1 MLFARQAKQR
11 LGFTLIE
18 LLVVIAIIAVLIAL
32 LLPAVQQARE
42 AARRA
47 QCKSQLKQFGL
58 AIHNYESTM
67 TCLPPSSIIIK
78 RTDGSIWTMD
88 VSPFAR
94 LLPYFEQSN
103 VYNMMNV
110 NAEYNDPTLYN
121 SNVVGRVIPFFLC
134 PSEINRAP
142 NFVAK
147 YGNIGG
153 VNFGFCMGDWY
164 VWSGI
169 NGSPAGDPLNRSA
182 FGVNLQRRWADFTDG
197 VSNTMLMSEVKNYQ
211 PYIRDCGSLS
221 HINTP
226 GNIPSPN
233 ADPMTVAPEYSGS
246 GCSILANAHTQ
257 WNEVAVHH
265 IGMTTAWPPNKKTPG
280 GPANLY
286 PDVDLN
292 SQRERIGGPTY
303 AAITSRSYH
312 TGGVHSLF
320 GDGSV
325 KYISSSID
333 GLVWR
338 AVGTVAGGEVASGDS
353 Y

>member
-1 MLFARQAKQR
+1 MIHCRQERRSA
-11 LGFTLIE
+11 FTLIE

-42 AARRA
+42 AARRT
-47 QCKSQLKQFGL
+47 QCKNQLKQLGL

-67 TCLPPSSIIIK
+67 NCLPPASVIVKLSN
-78 RTDGSIWTMD
+78 GAIWTID
-88 VSPFAR
+88 ASPFAR
-94 LLPYFEQSN
+94 LLPYFDQGT
-103 VYNMMNV
+103 VYNAMNL
-110 NAEYNDPTLYN
+110 NAEYNDPTL
-121 SNVVGRVIPFFLC
+121 SNASAVGRVIPVLMC
-134 PSEINRAP
+134 PSEVNRATV
-142 NFVAK
+142 FIAK

-153 VNFGFCMGDWY
+153 VNYGFSMGDWY

-169 NGSPAGDPLNRSA
+169 NGSPAGDPPTRSA
-182 FGVNLQRRWADFTDG
+182 FGVNLCRRWADFTDG
-197 VSNTMLMSEVKNYQ
+197 QSNTLLMSEVKNFQ

-221 HINTP
+221 QIHSPTNL
-226 GNIPSPN
+226 PSPN

-246 GCSILANAHTQ
+246 GCAVLANAHSQ

-280 GPANLY
+280 GPGNMY

-312 TGGVHSLF
+312 TGGVHSLL

-325 KYISSSID
+325 RFVSSSMD

-338 AVGTVAGGEVASGDS
+338 SLGTVAGGEIVSDF
-353 Y
+353 